1 MPMSRRPRSSRH
13 RINIHRGYSVDEVA
27 RARGVTKG
35 TVRRWTKSGLPA
47 ITDQKPLLILGEDLV
62 EFLGMRKAPSQRCS
76 PFECYCVKC
85 RAPRM
90 PAGNMAEYVPLAPKT
105 GNLRAI
111 CPVCFRLMH
120 KRIRWDGLEPLRKV
134 LTVTITQPVPSL
146 TE

>member
-1 MPMSRRPRSSRH
+1 MPMSRRPKLSRH

-62 EFLGMRKAPSQRCS
+62 EFLAKRKAPSQRCS

-85 RAPRM
+85 RAPRK
-90 PAGNMAEYVPLAPKT
+90 PAGDIAEYIPLAPKT

-120 KRIRWDGLEPLRKV
+120 KRIRCDALEPLLEA

>member
-1 MPMSRRPRSSRH
+1 MRRGCKSTRTG
-13 RINIHRGYSVDEVA
+13 INIHRGYSVDEVA

-62 EFLGMRKAPSQRCS
+62 EFLAMRKAPSQRCS
-76 PFECYCVKC
+76 LYECYCVKC
-85 RAPRM
+85 RAPRR
-90 PAGNMAEYVPLAPKT
+90 PGGDMAEYVPLAPKT

-120 KRIRWDGLEPLRKV
+120 KRIRCDALEALREV

-146 TE
+146 IE

>member
-1 MPMSRRPRSSRH
+1 MPMSRRPKSSRH

-27 RARGVTKG
+27 RARGVAKG
-35 TVRRWTKSGLPA
+35 TVRRWTKSGLPS

-62 EFLGMRKAPSQRCS
+62 EFLAKRKAPSQSCS

-85 RAPRM
+85 RAPRK
-90 PAGNMAEYVPLAPKT
+90 PLGDVAEYIPLAPKT

-120 KRIRWDGLEPLRKV
+120 KRIRCDALEPLREV
-134 LTVTITQPVPSL
+134 LTVTITEPISSL